1 MNDNNKKVISIRKEI
16 LNSKFIIKDQKL
28 NDIKISNSSIQNSIK
43 QRLYQ
48 LFLNLDFNKKI
59 LNFYDNKKR
68 YYTIT
73 FNGLNFWKKGC

>member
-48 LFLNLDFNKKI
+48 LLINLDFNKKI
-59 LNFYDNKKR
+59 LNFFDNKKK
-68 YYTIT
+68 YYTRYLQ
-73 FNGLNFWKKGC
+73 NGLNF

>member
-48 LFLNLDFNKKI
+48 LLINLDFNRKCSS
-59 LNFYDNKKR
+59 NKTWSKLR
-68 YYTIT
+68 
-73 FNGLNFWKKGC
+73 